1 MARRR
6 AWARLCE
13 VTAVWWLAW
22 SRAMRTVTVK
32 ESGSAPHLCPRMG
45 REALALSP
53 VLRTPPLPAA
63 HDRAGP
69 GVSTRPELRD
79 RHIRPPRIRAQYGRD
94 RAVPQVRLRR
104 GRAPRPAVPTLQR
117 RAVGHGRDGPDAR
130 ADSRRTHGRW
140 PTSCTR
146 RWLARHPAWSGRHG
160 CLNGAGGGTDHVDH
174 QVRVGEHGHVAAVGR
189 VGGGAH
195 PLGAETFQVGVNG
208 TVVVGHDVPARLR
221 PPGGAVE
228 LLIEQV

>member
-79 RHIRPPRIRAQYGRD
+79 RHNRPPRIRAQYGRD

-104 GRAPRPAVPTLQR
+104 GRAPRPAVPALQR
-117 RAVGHGRDGPDAR
+117 RAVGHDRDGPDAR
-130 ADSRRTHGRW
+130 ADSRRSHVSRAVSATAADADTCFSTH
-140 PTSCTR
+140 
-146 RWLARHPAWSGRHG
+146 ARHGPPTPRLQLFPWMLERLPQPGLDTIVGCQPADMSGPASFTETPDLFVPLH
-160 CLNGAGGGTDHVDH
+160 L
-174 QVRVGEHGHVAAVGR
+174 
-189 VGGGAH
+189 H
-195 PLGAETFQVGVNG
+195 P
-208 TVVVGHDVPARLR
+208 
-221 PPGGAVE
+221 
-228 LLIEQV
+228 